1 MMSPMTDQDA
11 NIPTAGDE
19 PKFFV
24 RPAEPSD
31 DGDLAAFL
39 ADAEPMAGPALD
51 VPSVMATPNNPLFSD
66 ELGRWVWI
74 ARPTGQDSGP
84 LAGAVTLHR
93 TEQSAAQM
101 SGLRVAPE
109 LRGQGIGVLLVNESL
124 KFCGDNGLIKVL
136 LDTLVDQT
144 QAIHLFERVGFQLSR
159 KKEISG
165 RECMEF
171 YLDLYRRPDSAND

>member
-1 MMSPMTDQDA
+1 MTDQVANTPPKETDDA
-11 NIPTAGDE
+11 PR
-19 PKFFV
+19 FVV
-24 RPAEPSD
+24 RPAEPED
-31 DGDLAAFL
+31 DRDLATFL
-39 ADAEPMAGPALD
+39 ADAEPMAGPALE
-51 VPSVMATPNNPLFSD
+51 VPSVVETPDNPLFSD
-66 ELGRWVWI
+66 SLGRWVWI
-74 ARPTGQDSGP
+74 ARPDGHDSGP

-109 LRGQGIGVLLVNESL
+109 LRGRGIGVLLVKESL

-159 KKEISG
+159 KKEIGG

-171 YLDLYRRPDSAND
+171 YLDLYRRPDSASEQ